1 MIRTYAELIFHPTEV
16 SEKLHSVLHNLFDI
30 DEAGIKS
37 FEKNGEDYLSAEM
50 DGVEGLYKLFNGLRK
65 QRIVQSARKILFGR
79 MDTDSVSFLLNK
91 QALLMGKYHFC
102 HSPDESPM
110 GPVWVEIKS
119 DNIEKL
125 LEYLV
130 PETRKGIPMEVNYLP
145 E

>member
-16 SEKLHSVLHNLFDI
+16 SEKLYTVLQNLFDI
-30 DEAGIKS
+30 DETGIKN
-37 FEKNGEDYLSAEM
+37 FKKDGEDYLSAEM
-50 DGVEGLYKLFNGLRK
+50 HGVEGLYKLFNGLRK

-102 HSPDESPM
+102 HNPDESPM
-110 GPVWVEIKS
+110 GPVWVQIYS
-119 DNIEKL
+119 DNIERL

-130 PETRKGIPMEVNYLP
+130 PETQKGVTLEVNYLP

>member
-16 SEKLHSVLHNLFDI
+16 SEKLHSVLTNLFDI
-30 DEAGIKS
+30 DEGRIKS
-37 FEKNGEDYLSAEM
+37 FKKDGEDYLSAEM
-50 DGVEGLYKLFNGLRK
+50 DGVKGILKLFNGLRQ

-110 GPVWVEIKS
+110 GPVWVEIYS
-119 DNIEKL
+119 DNIERL

-130 PETRKGIPMEVNYLP
+130 PETQKGVTLEVNYLP